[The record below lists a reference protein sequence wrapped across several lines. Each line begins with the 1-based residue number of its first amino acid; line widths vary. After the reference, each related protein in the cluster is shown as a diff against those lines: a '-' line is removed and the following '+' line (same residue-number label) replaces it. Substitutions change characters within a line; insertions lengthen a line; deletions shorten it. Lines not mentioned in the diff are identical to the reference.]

1 MSFGETMF
9 RRQLFLL
16 LTSRRTLPL
25 RVAGRIVYF
34 GASIA
39 FLRLRSLYVKTRDS
53 MASRDAVLRQYA
65 DGVTIEAMSR
75 RAVSD
80 GGYPEEEYGRMVEW
94 GRGFV
99 AGSRRIA
106 MLRGSSV

>member
-1 MSFGETMF
+1 MMF

-34 GASIA
+34 GVAIA
-39 FLRLRSLYVKTRDS
+39 FRRLCTLYSQERHL
-53 MASRDAVLRQYA
+53 MASRDVVLRQYA
-65 DGVTIEAMSR
+65 DGVTVEAQAR
-75 RAVSD
+75 RALAD
-80 GGYPEEEYGRMVEW
+80 GGYPEEEYDRMVEW